1 VGNQGVEECNM
12 HVLIVE
18 EHLSRGQIWKQF
30 LERQGATVCFVS
42 NSDAATEALNCRK
55 FDALVINI
63 AMANAAVLAVSD
75 LAGYKNPDIAI
86 ITVTSGSF
94 FSDGSIFKL
103 IPNVYGCVGG
113 DVLPKDLVDIVSHY
127 ASKAKRDAQA
137 VRPTSREIEPDI

>member
-1 VGNQGVEECNM
+1 M

-18 EHLSRGQIWKQF
+18 EHQSRGQIWKQF
-30 LERQGATVCFVS
+30 MERQGATVCFVS
-42 NSDAATEALNCRK
+42 SSNAATDALNCQK

-63 AMANAAVLAVSD
+63 AMANSAILAVSD

-103 IPNVYGCVGG
+103 IPNACGCVGG
-113 DVLPKDLVDIVSHY
+113 DVPPKDLADMVSHY
-127 ASKAKRDAQA
+127 ASKAKRRASVVVTNPLLD
-137 VRPTSREIEPDI
+137 